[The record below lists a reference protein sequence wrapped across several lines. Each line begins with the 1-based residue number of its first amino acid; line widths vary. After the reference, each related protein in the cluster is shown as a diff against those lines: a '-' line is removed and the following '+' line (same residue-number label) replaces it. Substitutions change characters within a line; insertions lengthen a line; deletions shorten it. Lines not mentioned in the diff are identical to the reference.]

1 MSEGY
6 TKTKEYLLY
15 RGRGMKEFHPDECI
29 NCLHFMGHGGREQ
42 GSFCYGFGF
51 PERIDFDKTTTE
63 HCKGFNTRGR

>member
-1 MSEGY
+1 
-6 TKTKEYLLY
+6 
-15 RGRGMKEFHPDECI
+15 MKEFHPDECI